1 MHTFQELLR
10 AVTQEFAT
18 RYYIA
23 ILLRFL
29 KILPLQPGHMGDRCS
44 PHARDALRRVCLR
57 RACCYVC
64 LNGKREWVCTQ
75 TPQLE
80 YGGLCAGVAAAAVM
94 QYADGRSQGRRGCGF
109 NIQQ

>member
-1 MHTFQELLR
+1 MPFTPIVCLVRAHSMPGCVVVTPGIRPYARCQFEAENNSEIAVKVQYCMHTFQELLR

-44 PHARDALRRVCLR
+44 PHARDGDCVRDDAQPHV
-57 RACCYVC
+57 
-64 LNGKREWVCTQ
+64 G
-75 TPQLE
+75 
-80 YGGLCAGVAAAAVM
+80 
-94 QYADGRSQGRRGCGF
+94 
-109 NIQQ
+109 